1 MIDRE
6 TSVLAVNLWRD
17 LALDMAQRAAR
28 FEMETNTGPM
38 RAQAMKV
45 RAGLR
50 TRDSDDD
57 TGIEVVDVSKDGSAD
72 KAGILKGDKIIKWNK
87 QDLKDRQ
94 AFVDDLRTHE
104 PGDKVQAVVLR
115 DGVEVTLYIELQ
127 GVPATP

>member
-1 MIDRE
+1 
-6 TSVLAVNLWRD
+6 
-17 LALDMAQRAAR
+17 
-28 FEMETNTGPM
+28 
-38 RAQAMKV
+38 MKV